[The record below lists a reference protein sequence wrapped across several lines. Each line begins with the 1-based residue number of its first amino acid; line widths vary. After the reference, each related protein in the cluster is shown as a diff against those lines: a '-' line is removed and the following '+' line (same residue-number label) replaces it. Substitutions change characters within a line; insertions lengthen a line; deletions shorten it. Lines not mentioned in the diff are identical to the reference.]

1 MRKKRLFGALLMIMA
16 LIVMLLPAAEADAET
31 SASDFVIKDGKLEN
45 YKGKDVKVTVPADK
59 DVKVI
64 SANAFAGNT
73 TIEKITLPDSV
84 TQIEAYAFEGC
95 EKLRTVELG
104 KGLTKID
111 DYVFANCEGLETM
124 DIPSNV
130 RSIGTEAFADCERFE
145 SITIPPE
152 VTSIKEDAFARDYL
166 LNIYSEGGS
175 YAAKYAVNFYAT
187 QRNFVVKS
195 GKLVEYKGTDTKV
208 TVPKDVEI
216 IGADAFANNTTV
228 EKITLPDSVKQIEA
242 YAFWGCENLRT
253 VELGKGLK
261 QIDDYAFTNCGGLE
275 EMTIPSNVRSIGIQ
289 SFADCNT
296 LKNITIPPQVTSIK
310 ENAFDRD
317 YLLNIRCET
326 GSYADKYAQ
335 EFYERQKDMAVYG
348 DVTPDRPE
356 IPADGVYSGD
366 PFPSD
371 NNGQTGND
379 STQNDYNLGEVL
391 GSTKVVGNQA
401 MVFMHKAGMPVLGG
415 ADSSLLGTEGGATG
429 NVEEPWKVSERTHY
443 RDEKYTDGTVGEDVR
458 EIGRFAYARS
468 GLKNITLPEG
478 LEKIEYAAFYH
489 CDDLAAVELPESVT
503 TVESKAFAHTAWVK
517 NFLDGSDET
526 EGDFLISGG
535 VLVAYRGDSEEVTV
549 PEGVRVIAG
558 EAFLDHDEIH
568 KLSVPESVQFVDDD
582 AFIGCNPEE
591 IEYGGV
597 PFSELLS
604 DLLVEEQMNLGAL
617 NAAPRA
623 VEKSS
628 VGLLSTAS
636 TGFPVAWLAS
646 GAMFLCGG
654 ACIFQRAR

>member
-1 MRKKRLFGALLMIMA
+1 MRKRRLFGALLMIMA

-31 SASDFVIKDGKLEN
+31 TASDFVIKDGKLES
-45 YKGKDVKVTVPADK
+45 YKGKDVKVTIPD
-59 DVKVI
+59 DVKTI
-64 SANAFAGNT
+64 GAKAFAGNT
-73 TIEKITLPDSV
+73 TIEKITLSDSV
-84 TQIEAYAFEGC
+84 KQIEAYSFEGC

-111 DYVFANCEGLETM
+111 DYAFANCEGLATM

-130 RSIGTEAFADCERFE
+130 RTIGTEAFADCERFE

-175 YAAKYAVNFYAT
+175 YAAKYAVNFYTT

-195 GKLVEYKGTDTKV
+195 GKLEEYKGTDTKV

-216 IGADAFANNTTV
+216 IGADAFASNTTV
-228 EKITLPDSVKQIEA
+228 EKITLPDSVKQIEP

-289 SFADCNT
+289 AFADCNT
-296 LKNITIPPQVTSIK
+296 LKNITIPPQVFSIK
-310 ENAFDRD
+310 EDAFDRD

-335 EFYERQKDMAVYG
+335 KFYERQKDMAVYG
-348 DVTPDRPE
+348 DVTPDKPE

-366 PFPSD
+366 IFPSD
-371 NNGQTGND
+371 NNVQNGND
-379 STQNDYNLGEVL
+379 STLNDYNLGELL

-401 MVFMHKAGMPVLGG
+401 MVFMHQSGLPVLGG
-415 ADSSLLGTEGGATG
+415 IDASLSGTEGGAAD

-443 RDEKYTDGTVGEDVR
+443 RDEKYTDGTVGEEVR

-468 GLKNITLPEG
+468 GLKNITFPEG

-503 TVESKAFAHTAWVK
+503 AVEAKAFAHTAWVK
-517 NFLDGSDET
+517 NFLNGSDET

-558 EAFLDHDEIH
+558 EAFMDHDEIH
-568 KLSVPESVQFVDDD
+568 KLSVPESVQFVDDN

-604 DLLVEEQMNLGAL
+604 DLLMEEQINLGAL
-617 NAAPRA
+617 NAAPRTI
-623 VEKSS
+623 EKSG
-628 VGLLSTAS
+628 VGLLPTAS
-636 TGFPVAWLAS
+636 TGFPIAWIIA
-646 GAMFLCGG
+646 GAMFLSGG
-654 ACIFQRAR
+654 VCIFQKAR

>member
-1 MRKKRLFGALLMIMA
+1 MRKKRLFGALLMVMA

-31 SASDFVIKDGKLEN
+31 TASDFVIKDGKLES
-45 YKGKDVKVTVPADK
+45 YKGKDTTVTIPNETDK
-59 DVKVI
+59 DKIVKVI
-64 SANAFAGNT
+64 GASAFAGNT
-73 TIEKITLPDSV
+73 TIEKLILPDSV
-84 TQIEAYAFEGC
+84 TQIEAYAFDGC

-111 DYVFANCEGLETM
+111 DYAFANCEGLETM

-175 YAAKYAVNFYAT
+175 YAAKYAVDFYSK

-208 TVPKDVEI
+208 TVPDEVEV

-228 EKITLPDSVKQIEA
+228 EKITLPDSVKQIEP
-242 YAFWGCENLRT
+242 YAFWGCEKLRT
-253 VELGKGLK
+253 VELGKGLT
-261 QIDDYAFTNCGGLE
+261 QIDDYAFTNCDGLE

-289 SFADCNT
+289 SFSDCNI

-310 ENAFDRD
+310 DNAFDRD

-348 DVTPDRPE
+348 DVTPDKPE
-356 IPADGVYSGD
+356 VPEDGVYSGD
-366 PFPSD
+366 PYPSD
-371 NNGQTGND
+371 DNAQSGND
-379 STQNDYNLGEVL
+379 GTQDYNIGEIL

-401 MVFMHKAGMPVLGG
+401 MVFMHNAGLPVLGG
-415 ADSSLLGTEGGATG
+415 TDASLSETGGS
-429 NVEEPWKVSERTHY
+429 VEEPWKVSERTHY
-443 RDEKYTDGTVGEDVR
+443 RDEQYTEGSVGEDIR

-468 GLKNITLPEG
+468 GLKNITLPDG

-503 TVESKAFAHTAWVK
+503 AVESKAFAHTAWVED
-517 NFLDGSDET
+517 FMDGSDET

-535 VLVAYRGDSEEVTV
+535 VLVAYRGDSEEVTI

-558 EAFLDHDEIH
+558 EAFMDHDEIR
-568 KLSVPESVQFVDDD
+568 KLSVPETVQFVDDD

-604 DLLVEEQMNLGAL
+604 DLLVEEQINLSAL
-617 NAAPRA
+617 NAAPRT

-628 VGLLSTAS
+628 IGLPTTS
-636 TGFPVAWLAS
+636 TGFPIAWIAA

-654 ACIFQRAR
+654 LCILPKAW